1 MTSVCS
7 NVSFQGYPDKNKTLY
22 SLDFPHNISDIEVNF
37 YDFSDAT
44 NRIKVLEAGSLLSKQ
59 SLDCTFKQELIKV
72 ESEGSGLEDSKEN
85 TNDTMLELSVNVTNR
100 GFQEFKII

>member
-37 YDFSDAT
+37 YDFSNAT

-72 ESEGSGLEDSKEN
+72 EYDEDLRAHISPTDQGMEYFKSKYGE
-85 TNDTMLELSVNVTNR
+85 V
-100 GFQEFKII
+100 